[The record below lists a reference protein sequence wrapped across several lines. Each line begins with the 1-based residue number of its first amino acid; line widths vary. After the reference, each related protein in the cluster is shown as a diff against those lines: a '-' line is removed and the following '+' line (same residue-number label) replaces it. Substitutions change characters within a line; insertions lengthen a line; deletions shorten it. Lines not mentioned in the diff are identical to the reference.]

1 MCAVVLHKD
10 VERSLGMAV
19 NQVGLLSDVYCTLL
33 PAGVDGFTWNFF
45 GNTGLEK
52 EQLSNPMIV
61 TDSSF
66 VEDQKCVLVNHGL
79 FVVQGGH
86 CITYICGRCGHNNC
100 MAHLQEQITVDLLDF
115 NCATHVPS
123 LKLYTS

>member
-1 MCAVVLHKD
+1 
-10 VERSLGMAV
+10 MAV
-19 NQVGLLSDVYCTLL
+19 NQVGLLSDVYCTVL

-79 FVVQGGH
+79 LVVQGDTASLTNVVGVA
-86 CITYICGRCGHNNC
+86 I
-100 MAHLQEQITVDLLDF
+100 ITVWLIYR
-115 NCATHVPS
+115 NR
-123 LKLYTS
+123 